1 MFGVGTFAEAPFAA
15 EGGAVNAYISLTGVS
30 ATGVVGEVRTGTSV
44 EVSGLSASALLNSVI
59 ASAKYDAIVTGFDL
73 DAQLGEEEIYIN
85 TPVSVTGFGLVTS
98 LNSVVVVANATVELT
113 GVLGTTGLGEAE
125 AFLEKFVYPTGV
137 NATISLGTVEIDGK
151 ATVYLTG
158 VSANCRLPSQ
168 RVVNVWGLIDTA
180 QTPSWAQIPT

>member
-44 EVSGLSASALLNSVI
+44 EISGISASALLNSVFVT
-59 ASAKYDAIVTGFDL
+59 AKYDALVTGFNL
-73 DAQLGEEEIYIN
+73 DAQLGEEEIYVS
-85 TPVSVTGFGLVTS
+85 TPVPVTGFGLVTS

-137 NATISLGTVEIDGK
+137 FGTSVLGTV
-151 ATVYLTG
+151 ATSADANVYLTG
-158 VSANCRLPSQ
+158 VSANCRLSPQ

-180 QTPSWAQIPT
+180 QTADWTQIPT